1 MAIFIRLLGLM
12 CRGAQHWT
20 DFVVRN
26 AVRNYQEATSVSHM
40 ATRSLARAQA
50 SACCPGRL

>member
-26 AVRNYQEATSVSHM
+26 AVRNYQEGTVEPHGHSQVRA
-40 ATRSLARAQA
+40 SLGQRVL
-50 SACCPGRL
+50 P